1 MQFLSGKC
9 SLGMIIS
16 NKCYYGLKAMIELAL
31 REGQGPITIGEI
43 ARAQGIP
50 VRFLEAI
57 LRQLKQAGYADS
69 IRGKEGGYVIAK
81 EPAFVRLGDLILFF
95 EGPLM
100 AVSPSA
106 TAHESASPTP
116 IPDVLSPIWKRAEKS
131 LLDVLSSYSLQ
142 DLVEMERARNSSE
155 AMNYTI

>member
-1 MQFLSGKC
+1 
-9 SLGMIIS
+9 MIIS

-69 IRGKEGGYVIAK
+69 VRGKEGGYIIAAD
-81 EPAFVRLGDLILFF
+81 PSRVTLGDLILFF

-106 TAHESASPTP
+106 TAHETASPTP
-116 IPDVLSPIWKRAEKS
+116 IPDVLSPIWKKAERALGE
-131 LLDVLSSYSLQ
+131 VFASYNLR
-142 DLVEMERARNSSE
+142 DLVELEKSRTDSE

>member
-1 MQFLSGKC
+1 
-9 SLGMIIS
+9 MIIS
-16 NKCYYGLKAMIELAL
+16 NKCYYGLKAMIELAF
-31 REGQGPITIGEI
+31 REGQGPITIGDI

-69 IRGKEGGYVIAK
+69 VRGKEGGYILARNPDQVQ
-81 EPAFVRLGDLILFF
+81 LGELILFF

-106 TAHESASPTP
+106 TAHETSSPIP
-116 IPDVLSPIWKRAEKS
+116 VPDVLSPIWKMAEKS
-131 LLDVLSSYSLQ
+131 LLDVFSAYTLR
-142 DLVEMERARNSSE
+142 DLVEMEKAKKSSE